1 MLVLIVSM
9 GWDIVAAMN
18 EPASAPTARA
28 VFVSI
33 VPAPWLSFFWIAG
46 VIPSIARVKRHS
58 RLQIFS
64 QVSKF
69 LKECSQ

>member
-1 MLVLIVSM
+1 MFVLIVSM
-9 GWDIVAAMN
+9 GCDIVAATN

-33 VPAPWLSFFWIAG
+33 VPAPSLSFFWIAG
-46 VIPSIARVKRHS
+46 VIPSIARVNRHS

-69 LKECSQ
+69 LEEGSQ